1 MTKIK
6 CHMLCPVSD
15 KVRKLEGSF
24 QTQGFWQLREL
35 TYQEKGPCSSK
46 TCVYYRGKL
55 HFFVLCVIMLYK
67 YCTFFIS

>member
-1 MTKIK
+1 
-6 CHMLCPVSD
+6 MLCPVSD